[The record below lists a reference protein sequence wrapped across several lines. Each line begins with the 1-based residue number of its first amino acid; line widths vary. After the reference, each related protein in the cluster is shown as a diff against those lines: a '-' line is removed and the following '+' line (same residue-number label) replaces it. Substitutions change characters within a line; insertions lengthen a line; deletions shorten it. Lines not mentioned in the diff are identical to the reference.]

1 MKLKE
6 NGVLFIILPSGY
18 IGNKNKTYTELRKF
32 ILQYKVLGI
41 FELPKNTFKRSG
53 TGVNTALLIIQKTEC
68 KCPYEIFI
76 SSIEYRLRFIEE
88 KHPSKL

>member
-1 MKLKE
+1 MKLLKE

-41 FELPKNTFKRSG
+41 FELPKTRSSE
-53 TGVNTALLIIQKTEC
+53 AELA
-68 KCPYEIFI
+68 
-76 SSIEYRLRFIEE
+76 
-88 KHPSKL
+88 

>member
-1 MKLKE
+1 MKLLKE
-6 NGVLFIILPSGY
+6 NVLFIILPSGY

-41 FELPKNTFKRSG
+41 FELKNTFKRSG

-68 KCPYEIFI
+68 KCPYEIY
-76 SSIEYRLRFIEE
+76 SYQV
-88 KHPSKL
+88 